1 MRDIIED
8 HFAPK
13 AAQANEVGKSYS
25 LLLSRIETMMW
36 DRMWG
41 TDGYWE
47 ARRHFTF
54 AQELH
59 DRANMFMKLAG
70 LGNGKF
76 LAIHM
81 RCVSRPNGTVRACF
95 GLLEESKAMSSFSL
109 ELARDYRTRAEY
121 PSLWHRR
128 TFFAIEKGSVYARP
142 PRIIDVWVQTTEYPA
157 RG

>member
-1 MRDIIED
+1 MLTRIPFQVRDIIED

-13 AAQANEVGKSYS
+13 AAQANEGGQSYS

-41 TDGYWE
+41 TDEYWE

-81 RCVSRPNGTVRACF
+81 RCASAHQTARCGLVSGYSKRA
-95 GLLEESKAMSSFSL
+95 K
-109 ELARDYRTRAEY
+109 
-121 PSLWHRR
+121 
-128 TFFAIEKGSVYARP
+128 
-142 PRIIDVWVQTTEYPA
+142 PRHHSA
-157 RG
+157 